1 MKTKQILFIAILSL
15 IVVSCGSTKSNS
27 VATENNKL
35 YDTTW
40 ELEYIS
46 GPRIAFNGL
55 YPGKKPQITFN
66 KDTKIAEGTNSCN
79 GYSADYTIVG
89 NSISFGEPGPTT
101 MMYCGPGEKVF
112 LNMMK
117 KINKYSFDQEG
128 KLNLMINDVPMMR
141 FQKTQQ

>member
-1 MKTKQILFIAILSL
+1 MKTNQILFIAILSL
-15 IVVSCGSTKSNS
+15 VVVSCDSIKSNKT
-27 VATENNKL
+27 ATENDKL

-55 YPGKKPQITFN
+55 YPDKKPQITFN
-66 KDTKIAEGTNSCN
+66 KETKKAEGTNSCN
-79 GYSADYTIVG
+79 GYSADYTIDG

-101 MMYCGPGEKVF
+101 MMYCGEGEKVF

-117 KINKYSFDQEG
+117 KINKFNIDADG
-128 KLNLMINDVPMMR
+128 KLNLMFNDVSMMR
-141 FQKTQQ
+141 FHKTQ